1 MVNYFYTLYQY
12 RIMLIDLCYQI
23 LAACQ
28 VVALVWF
35 LDIVV
40 LLCVAKRW
48 FSYMLNSV
56 DNSCFL
62 GNHANHARTS
72 LLLVFMHFAYV
83 CWLVNKVQ
91 SLLLFALGLC
101 LVFLIKFS
109 NSYSKETPQAKISGM
124 NSHMVVPNRF
134 PLNLF
139 VVFAR

>member
-1 MVNYFYTLYQY
+1 MLVNCFYTFYQY
-12 RIMLIDLCYQI
+12 LIMLIDLCYQI

-35 LDIVV
+35 LNIVV
-40 LLCVAKRW
+40 LLCVAKRR

-72 LLLVFMHFAYV
+72 LLLVFMYFACV

-101 LVFLIKFS
+101 LVFLIKLITLLVG
-109 NSYSKETPQAKISGM
+109 NTSG
-124 NSHMVVPNRF
+124 
-134 PLNLF
+134 
-139 VVFAR
+139 